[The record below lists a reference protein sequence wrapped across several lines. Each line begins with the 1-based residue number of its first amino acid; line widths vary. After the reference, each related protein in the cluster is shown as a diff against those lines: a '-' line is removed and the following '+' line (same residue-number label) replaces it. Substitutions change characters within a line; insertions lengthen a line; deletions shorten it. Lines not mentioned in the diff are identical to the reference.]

1 VDPQRKCFSLMEGDR
16 EIGLARVITDCVT
29 YAYLCAVDI
38 EKGRRGQGLG
48 VGAEAFQQIAH
59 VGEREIPVR
68 LVAGGDR
75 EDYVMGLGLR

>member
-1 VDPQRKCFSLMEGDR
+1 MEGDR

-48 VGAEAFQQIAH
+48 SEPKPFSRLRMLAR
-59 VGEREIPVR
+59 ERSQSAWSPEVTAKIT
-68 LVAGGDR
+68 
-75 EDYVMGLGLR
+75 